1 MFFIKSFIKSVWQV
15 HKQKTQSYSESF
27 CLLHFGH
34 FELYKFEYISLWSST
49 NKITKL
55 LNVCTAATPTLF

>member
-1 MFFIKSFIKSVWQV
+1 MFFIKSFIKSVWRV
-15 HKQKTQSYSESF
+15 HKQKTQSYRES
-27 CLLHFGH
+27 CVLHFGH

-55 LNVCTAATPTLF
+55 LNVCTVATPTLF